1 MAVQILS
8 SSGLFDE
15 AVLSFEVRL
24 VLILFVLFTL
34 FTSARRF
41 FSQASDLLPSSPRRQ
56 GKLWPEALPH
66 VSSPIPWIG
75 HAIELR
81 RRGARYIHQLI
92 LNAPAPVFSINL
104 LSRKVLVVHPSLERA
119 LARHVDDTSLARIIS
134 LIGQRSLGLSE
145 SGVDVIGAYD
155 PRPVHAQL
163 FAAAD
168 GSARL
173 AEQSARFVRE
183 HSLRQPDE
191 QRVLIVRWL
200 FDAVVG
206 ATAHALWGERNPWN
220 EDSEFMRQFIIL
232 SDGLESLSQ
241 PFPQLT
247 ARAPHRARSFLL
259 KRLVAFHQQHRQ
271 SRRTS
276 VAHRIN
282 AVAMTDANWEDND
295 DYYRCE
301 LLEALGLLATAS
313 TLSVWLVRHLL
324 ADDGLRRRVVDEV
337 RSLPPDLADLKTA
350 CPHLVAA
357 WYETLRLHVTAVP
370 RVATRDI
377 DLAGAPVSEGDVLIL
392 PMLSFNINPT
402 TWGPDAEVFRAD
414 RFLDEK
420 RQLRTALTRK
430 VRGFGVAGNLCPGR
444 LFGFDTAMSSVA
456 TLLRDF
462 DVLTESGSAPLPTA
476 KGGVAVGF
484 ERLGD
489 DVEPRLFP
497 GIETEGSFLGEARI
511 AIAASSIP
519 IGFNK
524 DDSKSNKDD
533 DDLDEQRPDLAYC
546 FPSPGNLLPARVV
559 IFHAGTVRT
568 VFLALVRLSSLLVA
582 VFFVLLIAPAYVK
595 ADKDVASTAA
605 IVVGGIVPLILIT
618 VSASPFVT
626 HIYMH
631 LPDAA
636 RTSRQALARYVESL
650 PASTPLTLTTINA
663 LAIPRYTRLR
673 AADLRPATGS
683 RLSRLGLV
691 NYVRRGADPRWF
703 RGPGGFFVQPRP
715 STSPPAIAGAPRS
728 DAVES
733 WIWTSVQERI
743 ARAATSSTSSS
754 SGA

>member
-1 MAVQILS
+1 MAVQS
-8 SSGLFDE
+8 VCSGLFDE
-15 AVLSFEVRL
+15 AVLSFELRL
-24 VLILFVLFTL
+24 VLILFALFSLFT
-34 FTSARRF
+34 FARRIL
-41 FSQASDLLPSSPRRQ
+41 SQAGDLLPSSPRRQ
-56 GKLWPEALPH
+56 GKFWPEQIPH
-66 VSSPIPWIG
+66 VSSTIPWIG
-75 HAIELR
+75 HAMELR

-104 LSRKVLVVHPSLERA
+104 LSRKVLVVHPSLERT

-173 AEQSARFVRE
+173 AEQSARFVRD

-191 QRVLIVRWL
+191 QRVLIGRWL

-241 PFPQLT
+241 PLPQLT
-247 ARAPHRARSFLL
+247 ARAPYRARSFLL
-259 KRLVAFHQQHRQ
+259 KRLVAFHRQHRQ

-337 RSLPPDLADLKTA
+337 RSLPPDLADLKTT

-377 DLAGAPVSEGDVLIL
+377 DLAGASVSEGDVLIM

-402 TWGPDAEVFRAD
+402 TWGADAEVFRAE
-414 RFLDEK
+414 RFLDDR
-420 RQLRTALTRK
+420 RQLRAALTRK

-462 DVLTESGSAPLPTA
+462 DVSPVASSGSRAPLPRS
-476 KGGVAVGF
+476 KGGIAVGF

-489 DVEPRLFP
+489 DVE
-497 GIETEGSFLGEARI
+497 
-511 AIAASSIP
+511 
-519 IGFNK
+519 
-524 DDSKSNKDD
+524 
-533 DDLDEQRPDLAYC
+533 
-546 FPSPGNLLPARVV
+546 
-559 IFHAGTVRT
+559 VR
-568 VFLALVRLSSLLVA
+568 LVRA
-582 VFFVLLIAPAYVK
+582 
-595 ADKDVASTAA
+595 
-605 IVVGGIVPLILIT
+605 
-618 VSASPFVT
+618 
-626 HIYMH
+626 
-631 LPDAA
+631 
-636 RTSRQALARYVESL
+636 
-650 PASTPLTLTTINA
+650 
-663 LAIPRYTRLR
+663 
-673 AADLRPATGS
+673 
-683 RLSRLGLV
+683 
-691 NYVRRGADPRWF
+691 
-703 RGPGGFFVQPRP
+703 
-715 STSPPAIAGAPRS
+715 
-728 DAVES
+728 
-733 WIWTSVQERI
+733 
-743 ARAATSSTSSS
+743 
-754 SGA
+754 